1 MARHLKNID
10 ENRRKFLKHLTLIG
24 IGGALGISLSA
35 LTAPPKTN
43 IRDEYAEDEMEKD
56 RKLVFTLDPS
66 YHDYVLGNTSISPSG
81 DPRGEKDTEFRSGGW
96 PYINEAA
103 CAYHYDDDGDG
114 IYEEKEK
121 GKYCTSPC
129 IRICP
134 VNALKRHSVGESGIV
149 KNTKVVPGFPYK
161 KGKKKKN
168 PLLNFGL
175 DSKCIHCGLCYK
187 ICGYDA
193 IMWVNTLPEAKE

>member
-24 IGGALGISLSA
+24 IGGAVGMSLA
-35 LTAPPKTN
+35 GLTAPSKTE
-43 IRDEYAEDEMEKD
+43 IRDEYAEDEIKRD

-66 YHDYVLGNTSISPSG
+66 YHDYVLGNSSVPPSG
-81 DPRGEKDTEFRSGGW
+81 DPRGEKDTEFKSGGW

-114 IYEEKEK
+114 IYEDKEK

-134 VNALKRHSVGESGIV
+134 VNALERHSAGKEDIEEGE
-149 KNTKVVPGFPYK
+149 KVVPGFPSK
-161 KGKKKKN
+161 RGKSKN
-168 PLLNFGL
+168 PLLNFGM

-187 ICGYDA
+187 VCGYDA
-193 IMWVNTLPEAKE
+193 IMWVNTIPGAK